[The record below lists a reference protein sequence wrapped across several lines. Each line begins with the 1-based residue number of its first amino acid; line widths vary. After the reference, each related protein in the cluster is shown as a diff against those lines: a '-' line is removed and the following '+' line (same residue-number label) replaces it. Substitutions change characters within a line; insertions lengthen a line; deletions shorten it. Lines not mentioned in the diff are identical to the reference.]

1 MAGEDQER
9 FEDYLELER
18 YIEELQA
25 GRVAHPPADLTPE
38 RARVYRMAALFR
50 SASPEA
56 AEPSP
61 EFAEALHARL
71 LAMDEEAQQDL
82 PQGQPQ
88 VARPEQ
94 PVVAQQDKQEIQPSP
109 QINRSVPKRAR
120 FVPRRSLLAG
130 GAAAAASLLVGAGIG
145 AAMEQ
150 AGNSKVASTATPTPT
165 SYSSGTPIVPNTIP
179 TKLHLATTLTKL
191 GNGAVPFTSGAVVG
205 YVIRNNGDEDWAGE
219 SEVIA
224 MSASC
229 THMGCIVQWQD
240 SDRRFHCPCH
250 GGMFTEDGEPDK
262 SGRMSYLAALPRL
275 ETVIKGDDV
284 YVVVPDVKSL

>member
-56 AEPSP
+56 AEPGP

-88 VARPEQ
+88 VARTEQ

-130 GAAAAASLLVGAGIG
+130 AGIG

-150 AGNSKVASTATPTPT
+150 AGNSKVASTATPTST
-165 SYSSGTPIVPNTIP
+165 SYLSGTPIVPDTIP
-179 TKLHLATTLTKL
+179 TKLHLATTL
-191 GNGAVPFTSGAVVG
+191 
-205 YVIRNNGDEDWAGE
+205 
-219 SEVIA
+219 
-224 MSASC
+224 
-229 THMGCIVQWQD
+229 
-240 SDRRFHCPCH
+240 
-250 GGMFTEDGEPDK
+250 
-262 SGRMSYLAALPRL
+262 
-275 ETVIKGDDV
+275 
-284 YVVVPDVKSL
+284 